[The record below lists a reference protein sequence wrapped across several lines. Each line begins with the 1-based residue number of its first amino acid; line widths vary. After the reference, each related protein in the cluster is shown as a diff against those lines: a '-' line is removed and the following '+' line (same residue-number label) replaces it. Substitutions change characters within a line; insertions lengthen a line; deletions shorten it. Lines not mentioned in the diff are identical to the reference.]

1 MGVVEQRYVRR
12 SGRVILAD
20 ADDRI
25 LLIAY
30 RGTLDPLYWITP
42 GGGIDAAESPAEAAA
57 RELDE
62 ETGLRISAADLGPQV
77 AVATGH
83 LDIPGWLSGL
93 FREDYFFYRL
103 PTSGTDPDTSGLLSY
118 ESTVIDEFRWWSVG
132 ELASTDQQ
140 VYPLGLA
147 GLLGELLAGRIPP
160 EPVTLPWR
168 DRRDEAS

>member
-1 MGVVEQRYVRR
+1 
-12 SGRVILAD
+12 VILAD

-57 RELDE
+57 RELGE
-62 ETGLRISAADLGPQV
+62 ETGLRVTAAELGPQV
-77 AVATGH
+77 AVAAGH
-83 LDIPGWLSGL
+83 LEIPGWLSGI

-103 PTSGTDPDTSGLLSY
+103 PTAGTDLDTSGLLTY
-118 ESTVIDEFRWWSVG
+118 ESTAIDEFRWWSVD
-132 ELASTDQQ
+132 ELASTDQE

-147 GLLGELLAGRIPP
+147 GLLADLLAGRIPA

-168 DRRDEAS
+168 DRPGEAS